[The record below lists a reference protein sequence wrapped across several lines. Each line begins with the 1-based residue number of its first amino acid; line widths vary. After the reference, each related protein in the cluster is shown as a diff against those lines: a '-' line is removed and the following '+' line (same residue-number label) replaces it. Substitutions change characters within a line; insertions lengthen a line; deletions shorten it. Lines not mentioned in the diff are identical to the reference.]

1 MADDFVNADSCI
13 YTWVRTNADPIM
25 PKTANPRTAKR
36 PARAAPVAP
45 AAVPEEREPRGA
57 RRKRETRGRLL
68 DAALRLM
75 AEKGMEGV
83 AINEITEAADVGFGS
98 FYNHF
103 ESKEA
108 IYAILVDNVF
118 EDFADMLDRLAGG
131 LSDPAEVIAVSV
143 RHTVMRARRDPVW
156 GRFLIREGF
165 SARAM
170 SRGLGQRLLRDIGNG
185 IAEKRFVVADPF
197 IGFLSVGGTVLC
209 AIAAELNFVAPG
221 APAAGVLKELG
232 FSGEHFPERTAAT
245 LLQTLGLKRA
255 EAEKI
260 AARPLP
266 LVEETIEA
274 D

>member
-1 MADDFVNADSCI
+1 MSNTPKRRAPRRAAAEPAVAADV
-13 YTWVRTNADPIM
+13 
-25 PKTANPRTAKR
+25 
-36 PARAAPVAP
+36 AAPVA
-45 AAVPEEREPRGA
+45 EEREPRGA

-68 DAALRLM
+68 EAALKLM

-108 IYAILVDNVF
+108 IYTTLVETVF
-118 EDFADMLDRLAGG
+118 EEFADSLDRLASG
-131 LSDPAEVIAVSV
+131 LSDPAEIIAVAV
-143 RHTVMRARRDPVW
+143 RHTLMRARREPVW
-156 GRFLIREGF
+156 GHFLIREGF
-165 SARAM
+165 SARVLTL
-170 SRGLGQRLLRDIGNG
+170 GLGQRLLRDIGRG
-185 IAEKRFVVADPF
+185 IAEERFVVADPF
-197 IGFLSVGGTVLC
+197 IGFLSVGGTVLT

-221 APAAGVLKELG
+221 APAAGVLQELG

-260 AARPLP
+260 ANRPLP
-266 LVEETIEA
+266 VVEAAETEQ
-274 D
+274 

>member
-1 MADDFVNADSCI
+1 MTRLGI
-13 YTWVRTNADPIM
+13 IMTNATNRRP
-25 PKTANPRTAKR
+25 AKR
-36 PARAAPVAP
+36 SKAAAPVSP
-45 AAVPEEREPRGA
+45 PPVVEEREPRGA
-57 RRKRETRGRLL
+57 RRKRETRARLL

-108 IYAILVDNVF
+108 IYTTLVDNVF
-118 EDFADMLDRLAGG
+118 EEFADMLDRLAGG
-131 LSDPAEVIAVSV
+131 VSDPAEVVAVSV
-143 RHTVMRARRDPVW
+143 RHTVLRARHDPVW

-185 IAEKRFVVADPF
+185 IAAKRFVVADPF
-197 IGFLSVGGTVLC
+197 IGFLAVGGTVLC

-221 APAAGVLKELG
+221 ANAAHVLTELC

-266 LVEETIEA
+266 LVEETIET

>member
-1 MADDFVNADSCI
+1 M
-13 YTWVRTNADPIM
+13 TN
-25 PKTANPRTAKR
+25 TTNRRTAQR
-36 PARAAPVAP
+36 PARKAPVSSAP
-45 AAVPEEREPRGA
+45 PVEEREPRGA
-57 RRKRETRGRLL
+57 RRKRETRARLL

-108 IYAILVDNVF
+108 IYATLIDNVF
-118 EDFADMLDRLAGG
+118 EEFADMLDRLAGG
-131 LSDPAEVIAVSV
+131 ISDPAEVVSVSV
-143 RHTVMRARRDPVW
+143 RHTVLRARRDPVW

-165 SARAM
+165 SARVV

-185 IAEKRFVVADPF
+185 IAAKRFIVADPF
-197 IGFLSVGGTVLC
+197 VAFLAVGGTVLSV
-209 AIAAELNFVAPG
+209 IAADLNFAAPG
-221 APAAGVLKELG
+221 ATAPAVLAELG
-232 FSGEHFPERTAAT
+232 FSGEHFPERTAAM

-266 LVEETIEA
+266 VVDEAAEEQ
-274 D
+274 

>member
-1 MADDFVNADSCI
+1 MSNTPKRRAPERAAAEPAVAADV
-13 YTWVRTNADPIM
+13 
-25 PKTANPRTAKR
+25 
-36 PARAAPVAP
+36 AAPVA
-45 AAVPEEREPRGA
+45 EEREPRGA

-68 DAALRLM
+68 EAALKLM

-108 IYAILVDNVF
+108 IYTTLVETVF
-118 EDFADMLDRLAGG
+118 EEFADSLDRLASG
-131 LSDPAEVIAVSV
+131 LSDPAEIIAVAV
-143 RHTVMRARRDPVW
+143 RHTLMRARREPVW
-156 GRFLIREGF
+156 GHFLIREGF
-165 SARAM
+165 SARVLTL
-170 SRGLGQRLLRDIGNG
+170 GLGQRLLRDIARG
-185 IAEKRFVVADPF
+185 IAAQRFVVADPF
-197 IGFLSVGGTVLC
+197 IGFLSVGGTVLT

-221 APAAGVLKELG
+221 APAADVLAELG

-260 AARPLP
+260 ASRPLP
-266 LVEETIEA
+266 VVEPA
-274 D
+274 DATR